1 MASHSNRRNGHG
13 NGHGPYRGPAMR
25 RAANGGNG
33 QRRYKAPPHVLRNVG
48 SPYRRGA
55 RIFVYLLSALL
66 LIAVLVP
73 SIGAAGGG
81 VYYAQT
87 ADELK
92 PRLDKINEYKPFQ
105 TSRIFDRNGT
115 LLYEFIST
123 GRRDPVKLDQ
133 IADDLKNATI
143 AIEDKN
149 FWTNPGVDYMGIAK
163 AFYRNY
169 VSGETVSGAST
180 ITQQFIKL
188 VVLTEAERQEGYQR
202 KIKEAVLA
210 QQLTDQY
217 SKEQILEMY
226 LNEIPYGN
234 LAYGIQAAA
243 KGYFGVD
250 AKDLNLNQASLLA
263 GIPQLP
269 TLYNP
274 MQYLENGRVLKGV
287 QLKSG
292 WLDPESPLPRGIT
305 PTRARQVDVLRQM
318 VRNGMVKE
326 DEARRAIAQDLEFAD
341 QQVSLRAP
349 HFVFHVR
356 QALENDP
363 KIGPLL
369 ANQGGLN
376 ITTTLDLNIQEIAE
390 REAKKRIEELEAEE
404 RNIHNAA
411 VVIQQPGT
419 GQILSMVGSI
429 DYNAVKKTETEGEEG
444 NVLDGNVN
452 VATRE
457 RQPGSALKPFTYLS
471 ALVQGTLTPGSILWD
486 VETRFPIRGGASD
499 RNLKKCAPGA
509 DAFWFCPKNFDQKW
523 HGPLRMREALANS
536 LNIPAVLA
544 LKQASI
550 RPTLDLL
557 HKLGIGGL
565 QREEGYYGLALTL
578 GGGEV
583 TLLDL
588 TTAYNTLANDGRYV
602 KAESILKITDRDG
615 KVLRDFQAAPNEQ
628 VVDPRLVAI
637 VRDFMGDNTAR
648 TPMFGRNNPLKL
660 SRPVHAKTGT
670 TDDFRDAWAL
680 GYTPYVT
687 VGVWTGNNNNEKTE
701 RVESTQGGGI
711 IWNRIMEALF
721 ADPKIDRFLRGE
733 DLSKP
738 LEFPS
743 PETYGAVERKVCKIG
758 GTFGQRTTE
767 WFTPEMLDGDK
778 GAECDLY
785 RTVKVVRT
793 TDGGYCLPQ
802 SGVSYGDQLVTM
814 KVWNL
819 PKSNDEEGIK
829 VIDTEFS
836 IGGDEDDLR
845 GSAPSRTCSSDLVE
859 RPTPTP
865 EPTPDAVQPTPQ
877 PGDPGSPGGPAPEP
891 PSAPVARIPNL
902 IGLGENQAKATLANL
917 GVTNVL
923 VDYQGQDR
931 IGDLY
936 NAFPP
941 YAVVSHS
948 PSAGTPIEPGMTVV
962 LGVRAP

>member
-1 MASHSNRRNGHG
+1 MASHSNRRNGD
-13 NGHGPYRGPAMR
+13 GPYRGPAMR
-25 RAANGGNG
+25 RGAN
-33 QRRYKAPPHVLRNVG
+33 QTPRRYKAPPQLLRNATPSSTG
-48 SPYRRGA
+48 RG
-55 RIFVYLLSALL
+55 RVVLYALL
-66 LIAVLVP
+66 AVVLASVLIP
-73 SIGAAGGG
+73 SVGAAGGG
-81 VYYAQT
+81 MYYMQT

-92 PRLDKINEYKPFQ
+92 PRLDQLHEYKPFQ

-133 IADDLKNATI
+133 IADDLKNATV

-149 FWTNPGVDYMGIAK
+149 FWTNPGVDYLGIAK
-163 AFYRNY
+163 AVYRNY

-188 VVLTEAERQEGYQR
+188 AVLTEAERQEGYQR

-234 LAYGIQAAA
+234 LAYGIQAASR
-243 KGYFGVD
+243 GYFGVD
-250 AKDLNLNQASLLA
+250 AKDLNLNQASLL
-263 GIPQLP
+263 GGVPQLP

-274 MQYLENGRVLKGV
+274 MQYLENGRILKGV
-287 QLKSG
+287 ALKKDT
-292 WLDPESPLPRGIT
+292 WLNPETPLPRGIT

-318 VRNGMVKE
+318 VRNNMVTEK
-326 DEARRAIAQDLEFAD
+326 EAREAIAQDLEFAD

-363 KIGPLL
+363 EIGPLL

-390 REAKKRIEELEAEE
+390 REAKTRIQELEEEE

-429 DYNAVKKTETEGEEG
+429 DYNAVKATETEGEEG

-471 ALVQGTLTPGSILWD
+471 AMVQGALTPGSVLWD
-486 VETRFPIRGGASD
+486 VETKFPVRGGASD
-499 RNLKKCAPGA
+499 DNLKKCAPGA
-509 DAFWFCPKNFDQKW
+509 DAYWFCPKNFDQKW
-523 HGPLRMREALANS
+523 HGPLRMREGLANS
-536 LNIPAVLA
+536 LNIPAVVA
-544 LKQASI
+544 LKRAGIGSTRQM
-550 RPTLDLL
+550 L
-557 HKLGIGGL
+557 HKMGITGL
-565 QREEGYYGLALTL
+565 QRDDSFYGLAMTL

-588 TTAYNTLANDGRYV
+588 TTAYNTLANDGKYV
-602 KAESILKITDRDG
+602 KAEPILEITDRDG
-615 KVLRDFQAAPNEQ
+615 KVLRDFQPGPNEQ
-628 VVDPRLVAI
+628 VVDSRLVAI
-637 VRDFMGDNTAR
+637 VRDFMGDNDAR
-648 TPMFGRNNPLKL
+648 TPMFGRDNPLNL
-660 SRPVHAKTGT
+660 SRPTYAKTGT
-670 TDDFRDAWAL
+670 TDDFRDAWAM
-680 GYTPYVT
+680 GFTPYVT

-701 RVESTQGGGI
+701 RVESTQAGGV
-711 IWNRIMEALF
+711 IWNRVMEALF
-721 ADPKIDRFLRGE
+721 KDPKIDRFLRGE

-743 PETYGAVERKVCKIG
+743 PAEYGAVERKICKIG
-758 GTFGQRTTE
+758 GSFGQRSSE
-767 WFTPEMLDGDK
+767 WFTLEMLDGETD
-778 GAECDLY
+778 ASCDLY
-785 RTVKVVRT
+785 RSVKVVRT
-793 TDGGYCLPQ
+793 NNGGVCLPVE
-802 SGVSYGDQLVTM
+802 GVSYGDRLVTM
-814 KVWNL
+814 RVWNL
-819 PKSNDEEGIK
+819 PKSSDEEKI
-829 VIDTEFS
+829 VDTTFS
-836 IGGDEDDLR
+836 IGGDDEELS
-845 GSAPSRTCSSDLVE
+845 GSAPRERCTKEIVAKPTPKP
-859 RPTPTP
+859 RPTQDPLLVP
-865 EPTPDAVQPTPQ
+865 SQPDNPGLPSEPQPAQPT
-877 PGDPGSPGGPAPEP
+877 AR
-891 PSAPVARIPNL
+891 PVPRVPNL
-902 IGLGENQAKATLANL
+902 IGLGENQARDLLASL
-917 GVTNVL
+917 GVTSVV

-931 IGDLY
+931 LGDLY
-936 NAFPP
+936 NSFPP

-948 PSAGTPIEPGMTVV
+948 PGAGTPIEPGMTVV

>member
-1 MASHSNRRNGHG
+1 MASHSNRR

-25 RAANGGNG
+25 RGANEAP
-33 QRRYKAPPHVLRNVG
+33 RRYKAPPQLLRNVNG
-48 SPYRRGA
+48 STARRG
-55 RIFVYLLSALL
+55 RVLLYALL
-66 LIAVLVP
+66 VALAVAVLIP
-73 SIGAAGGG
+73 SVGAAGGG
-81 VYYAQT
+81 VYYMQT
-87 ADELK
+87 SDELE
-92 PRLDKINEYKPFQ
+92 PRLDKLHEYKPFQ

-133 IADDLKNATI
+133 IADDLKNATV

-149 FWTNPGVDYMGIAK
+149 FWTNPGVDYLGIAK

-188 VVLTEAERQEGYQR
+188 AVLTEEERQEGYQR

-234 LAYGIQAAA
+234 LAYGIQAASR
-243 KGYFGVD
+243 GYFGVD

-263 GIPQLP
+263 GVPQLP

-274 MQYLENGRVLKGV
+274 MQYLENGEVLKGV
-287 QLKSG
+287 TLKKDI
-292 WLDPESPLPRGIT
+292 WLEPTSPLPRGIT

-318 VRNGMVKE
+318 VRNNMVTEK
-326 DEARRAIAQDLEFAD
+326 EAREALAQDLTFAD

-363 KIGPLL
+363 EIGPLL

-390 REAKKRIEELEAEE
+390 REAKQRIQELEAEE

-411 VVIQQPGT
+411 VVVQQPGT
-419 GQILSMVGSI
+419 GQILAMVGSI
-429 DYNAVKKTETEGEEG
+429 DYNAVKPTETEGEEG

-471 ALVQGTLTPGSILWD
+471 AMEQRALTPGSVLWD
-486 VETRFPIRGGASD
+486 VETKFPVRGGASD
-499 RNLKKCAPGA
+499 ANLKKCAPGA
-509 DAFWFCPKNFDQKW
+509 DAYWFCPKNFDQKW
-523 HGPLRMREALANS
+523 HGPLRMREGLANS
-536 LNIPAVLA
+536 LNIPAVVA
-544 LKQASI
+544 LKRA
-550 RPTLDLL
+550 
-557 HKLGIGGL
+557 GIGPTREMLHRMGITGL
-565 QREEGYYGLALTL
+565 QRDDSFYGLAMTL

-588 TTAYNTLANDGRYV
+588 TTAYNTLANDGRYI
-602 KAESILKITDRDG
+602 KAEPILKITDRDG
-615 KVLRDFQAAPNEQ
+615 KALRDFQAGPNEQ
-628 VVDPRLVAI
+628 VVDPTLVAI

-648 TPMFGRNNPLKL
+648 TPMFGRNNPLNL
-660 SRPVHAKTGT
+660 SRPAHAKTGT
-670 TDDFRDAWAL
+670 TDDFRDAWAM
-680 GYTPYVT
+680 GFTPYVT

-701 RVESTQGGGI
+701 RVESTQGGGV
-711 IWNRIMEALF
+711 IWNRIMEAMF
-721 ADPKIDRFLRGE
+721 KDPEIDRFLRGE

-738 LEFPS
+738 LDFPS
-743 PETYGAVERKVCKIG
+743 PDEYGAIERKICKIG
-758 GTFGQRTTE
+758 GSFGQRTTE
-767 WFTPEMLDGDK
+767 WFTLEMIDGDTD
-778 GAECDLY
+778 ASCDLY
-785 RTVKVVRT
+785 RTIKVVRT
-793 TDGGYCLPQ
+793 ADGGVCLPQ
-802 SGVSYGDQLVTM
+802 EGVSYGDRLVTM
-814 KVWNL
+814 RVWNL
-819 PKSNDEEGIK
+819 PKSSDEEKI
-829 VIDTEFS
+829 VDTTFS
-836 IGGDEDDLR
+836 IGGDDEELS
-845 GSAPSRTCSSDLVE
+845 GSAPRE
-859 RPTPTP
+859 RCTEAVVARPTP
-865 EPTPDAVQPTPQ
+865 EPRPTQDPLLVPSRPDDPGQ
-877 PGDPGSPGGPAPEP
+877 PGGQPAEP
-891 PSAPVARIPNL
+891 TARPVPRIPSL
-902 IGLGENQAKATLANL
+902 IGLGENQARDLLASL
-917 GVTNVL
+917 GVTSVV

-931 IGDLY
+931 LGDLY

-948 PSAGTPIEPGMTVV
+948 PGAGTAIEPGMTVV
-962 LGVRAP
+962 LGIRAP

>member
-1 MASHSNRRNGHG
+1 LGNAGTQPTQRNRV
-13 NGHGPYRGPAMR
+13 
-25 RAANGGNG
+25 AAF
-33 QRRYKAPPHVLRNVG
+33 L
-48 SPYRRGA
+48 
-55 RIFVYLLSALL
+55 LLSLT
-66 LIAVLVP
+66 LIAVLIP
-73 SIGAAGGG
+73 SVGAAAGG
-81 VYYAQT
+81 VYYTQT
-87 ADELK
+87 AAELK
-92 PRLDKINEYKPFQ
+92 PRLDKLNEYKPFL

-133 IADDLKNATI
+133 IADNLKNATI

-149 FWTNPGVDYMGIAK
+149 FWTNQGVDYVGIAR
-163 AFYRNY
+163 ALYLNY
-169 VSGETVSGAST
+169 ATGDIVSGAST

-188 VVLTEAERQEGYQR
+188 VVLTEAERQEGYER

-210 QQLTDQY
+210 QQLTSQY

-234 LAYGIQAAA
+234 LAYGIQAASR
-243 KGYFGVD
+243 GYFGVD

-274 MQYLENGRVLKGV
+274 MQYLEDGRSLKGV
-287 QLKSG
+287 SLKKG
-292 WLDPESPLPRGIT
+292 WLDQESPLPRGIT
-305 PTRARQVDVLRQM
+305 PPRARQVDVLRQM
-318 VRNGMVKE
+318 VRNNMVSE
-326 DEARRAIAQDLEFAD
+326 EEARAAIAQDLVFTD
-341 QQVSLRAP
+341 QKVSLRAP

-363 KIGPLL
+363 EIGPLL

-471 ALVQGTLTPGSILWD
+471 AMVQGVLTPGSILWD
-486 VETRFPIRGGASD
+486 VETKFPVRAGASD
-499 RNLKKCAPGA
+499 RNLKLCAPGA
-509 DAFWFCPKNFDQKW
+509 DAYWFCPKNFDQKW

-544 LKQASI
+544 LKRAGI
-550 RPTLDLL
+550 GPTRDLL
-557 HKLGIGGL
+557 HKMGISGL
-565 QREEGYYGLALTL
+565 QRDDNHYGLAMTL

-602 KAESILKITDRDG
+602 KAEPILKITDRDG
-615 KVLRDFQAAPNEQ
+615 KVLRESQPTPNQQ

-648 TPMFGRNNPLKL
+648 TPLFGRNNPLNP
-660 SRPVHAKTGT
+660 SRPAHAKTGT

-680 GYTPYVT
+680 GFTPYVT

-701 RVESTQGGGI
+701 RVESTQGGGV
-711 IWNRIMEALF
+711 IWNRVMEALF

-743 PETYGAVERKVCKIG
+743 PAEYGAVERKICQIG
-758 GTFGQRTTE
+758 GKFGQRTTE
-767 WFTPEMLDGDK
+767 WFTPEMLEENKDAG
-778 GAECDLY
+778 CDLY

-793 TDGGYCLPQ
+793 GDGGVCLPAQ
-802 SGVSYGDQLVTM
+802 GVNYGDRLVTM
-814 KVWNL
+814 RVWNL
-819 PKSNDEEGIK
+819 PKSSDEEKI
-829 VIDTEFS
+829 VDTQFS
-836 IGGDEDDLR
+836 IGEEDEIT
-845 GSAPSRTCSSDLVE
+845 GSAPSRRCTEEIVAK
-859 RPTPTP
+859 PTP
-865 EPTPDAVQPTPQ
+865 EPRKTEAPVAQPTTPSGPRNPQPTPPPPPPPQQ
-877 PGDPGSPGGPAPEP
+877 PTAR
-891 PSAPVARIPNL
+891 PVLRIPNL
-902 IGLGENQAKATLANL
+902 VGLGENQAKATLANL
-917 GVTNVL
+917 GVTNVV

-931 IGDLY
+931 LGELY

-948 PSAGTPIEPGMTVV
+948 PPAGTPIEPGMSVI

>member
-1 MASHSNRRNGHG
+1 MALNSNRS
-13 NGHGPYRGPAMR
+13 NGHGPSYRGPAMR
-25 RAANGGNG
+25 RGANGA
-33 QRRYKAPPHVLRNVG
+33 QRRYKVPPQVFRNAG
-48 SPYRRGA
+48 TPRIENGRG
-55 RIFVYLLSALL
+55 RWLVYALL
-66 LIAVLVP
+66 ALTLVAVLIP
-73 SIGAAGGG
+73 SVGMASGGI
-81 VYYAQT
+81 YYMQT

-92 PRLDKINEYKPFQ
+92 PRLEKLNEYKPFQ

-149 FWTNPGVDYMGIAK
+149 FWTNPGVDYVGIARA
-163 AFYRNY
+163 AFYNTVWRK
-169 VSGETVSGAST
+169 TVSGAST

-188 VVLTEAERQEGYQR
+188 AVLSEAEQQEGYQR
-202 KIKEAVLA
+202 KIKEAILA

-234 LAYGIQAAA
+234 LAYGIQAAS
-243 KGYFGVD
+243 KGYFGID

-287 QLKSG
+287 ALKKNT
-292 WLDPESPLPRGIT
+292 WIDPASPLPRGIT
-305 PTRARQVDVLRQM
+305 PPRARQVDVLRQM
-318 VRNGMVKE
+318 VRNNIVKE
-326 DEARRAIAQDLEFAD
+326 EAARTAIAQDLEFAD

-363 KIGPLL
+363 EIGPLL

-390 REAKKRIEELEAEE
+390 REAKKRIQELEAEE

-411 VVIQQPGT
+411 VVVQQPGT

-429 DYNAVKKTETEGEEG
+429 DYNAVKQTETEGEEG
-444 NVLDGNVN
+444 NVMDGNVN

-471 ALVQGTLTPGSILWD
+471 AMVQGALNPGSILWD
-486 VETRFPIRGGASD
+486 VETKFPVRGGASD
-499 RNLKKCAPGA
+499 RNLKKCAPDP

-544 LKQASI
+544 LKRAGIS
-550 RPTLDLL
+550 PTRELL
-557 HKLGIGGL
+557 HRMGISGL
-565 QREEGYYGLALTL
+565 QRDDSYYGLAMTL

-588 TTAYNTLANDGRYV
+588 TTAYNTMANDGKYV

-615 KVLRDFQAAPNEQ
+615 KVLRDFQPGPNEQ
-628 VVDPRLVAI
+628 VVDPGMVAI
-637 VRDFMGDNTAR
+637 VRDFMGDNAAR
-648 TPMFGRNNPLKL
+648 TPMFGRDNPLKL

-711 IWNRIMEALF
+711 IWNRIMEAMF
-721 ADPKIDRFLRGE
+721 QDPKIDRILRGE

-743 PETYGAVERKVCKIG
+743 PAEYGAVERKVCQIG
-758 GTFGQRTTE
+758 GKFGQRSTE
-767 WFTPEMLDGDK
+767 WFMPQMLEEGK
-778 GAECDLY
+778 STAECDLY
-785 RTVKVVRT
+785 RSVKVVRT
-793 TDGGYCLPQ
+793 GDGGVCLPVA
-802 SGVSYGDQLVTM
+802 GANYGDRLVTM

-819 PKSNDEEGIK
+819 PKSSDEEKI
-829 VIDTEFS
+829 VDTQFS
-836 IGGDEDDLR
+836 IGGDDEELR
-845 GSAPSRTCSSDLVE
+845 GNAPSRKCTDEIVAK
-859 RPTPTP
+859 PTPAPKPTASPRPNEPAQPAQPNQPAPKP
-865 EPTPDAVQPTPQ
+865 EPTAR
-877 PGDPGSPGGPAPEP
+877 
-891 PSAPVARIPNL
+891 PVARIPNL

-917 GVTNVL
+917 GITNVV

-931 IGDLY
+931 LGDLY
-936 NAFPP
+936 AAFPP

-948 PSAGTPIEPGMTVV
+948 PGAGTPIEPGMTVV
-962 LGVRAP
+962 LGIRAP